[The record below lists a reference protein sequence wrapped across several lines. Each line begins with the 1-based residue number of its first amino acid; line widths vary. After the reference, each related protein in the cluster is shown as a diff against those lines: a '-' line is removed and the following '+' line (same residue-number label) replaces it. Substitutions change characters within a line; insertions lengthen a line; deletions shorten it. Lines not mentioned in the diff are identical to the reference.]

1 MITSTQIDLA
11 RYRLTDAKEKL
22 KSAKI
27 LLQEK
32 QFKDSLSRSYYAMF
46 SAVRALLALKELD
59 SSKHSGVIS
68 LFNQHFVK
76 PNLVDASFGRMLKKA
91 QYSRERSDYGD
102 YVLVTLEETQNQVN
116 NAEKF
121 IAEIERAF
129 NREIEGIEPAN

>member
-1 MITSTQIDLA
+1 MIKNSQIDLA
-11 RYRLTDAKEKL
+11 RYRLTDAREKL
-22 KSAKI
+22 ASAKI

-32 QFKDSLSRSYYAMF
+32 HFKDSLSRSYYAMF

-76 PNLVDASFGRMLKKA
+76 TNLVDASFGRMLRKA

-102 YVLVTLEETQNQVN
+102 YVLVTLDEAQKQLN

-121 IAEIERAF
+121 IEEIERVLKM
-129 NREIEGIEPAN
+129 EIGEI

>member
-1 MITSTQIDLA
+1 MIKSSQIDLA

-22 KSAKI
+22 ASAKI

-32 QFKDSLSRSYYAMF
+32 HFKDSLSRSYYAMF

-76 PNLVDASFGRMLKKA
+76 TNLVDASFGRMLRKA

-102 YVLVTLEETQNQVN
+102 YVLVTLDEAQKQLN

-121 IAEIERAF
+121 IEEIERVLKM
-129 NREIEGIEPAN
+129 EIGEI

>member
-1 MITSTQIDLA
+1 MIKNSQIDLA
-11 RYRLTDAKEKL
+11 RYRLTDAREKL
-22 KSAKI
+22 ASAKI
-27 LLQEK
+27 LLKEK
-32 QFKDSLSRSYYAMF
+32 HFKDSLSRSYYAMF

-76 PNLVDASFGRMLKKA
+76 TNLVDASFGRMLRKA

-102 YVLVTLEETQNQVN
+102 YVLVTLDEAQKQLN

-121 IAEIERAF
+121 IEEIERVLKM
-129 NREIEGIEPAN
+129 EIGEI

>member
-1 MITSTQIDLA
+1 MITSSQIDLA

-22 KSAKI
+22 ESTKI

-46 SAVRALLALKELD
+46 SAVRSLLALKELD

-76 PNLVDASFGRMLKKA
+76 PNLIDASFGRMLKKA
-91 QYSRERSDYGD
+91 QYSRERTDYGD
-102 YVLVTLEETQNQVN
+102 YVLVTLDE
-116 NAEKF
+116 A
-121 IAEIERAF
+121 
-129 NREIEGIEPAN
+129 